1 MNIREDDY
9 TEIMNYLVKQRW
21 EGGNEFVAFLNDSAT
36 VYKEDL
42 ACFSTPYD
50 AKEYCYEMSTD
61 MDFYDYMAI
70 RSVYRT
76 MQEAVQDKSLYV
88 ERAGLV
94 DISTMVMLRQQRMEE
109 EQNSN
114 NQNNKVMIIEKN
126 FEFLRDQIKHA
137 GFGENLEYTLR
148 EKMEQNQEKF
158 SINFEKEYGNDKV
171 DASLNFKKGT
181 EGDLYFFN
189 TYDLK
194 LTKDNNSDL
203 SVQQSFFNNNNR
215 NTITLKEAYNLLDGR
230 SVNKDMISQDK
241 QEYNVWMKLDFKNTD
256 DRGNFKFKQFG
267 EKYGYDLEGALAKH
281 PIKELQNDQYKGDLI
296 DSLKK
301 GNMQSATFVK
311 GDQEVKQYIEANPQ
325 FKSINLY
332 DANMQKLE
340 SRQSQGEKQS
350 ESKSESAKQDNK
362 GETQDSETKG
372 ERNKPRGQRV

>member
-1 MNIREDDY
+1 MNIRGDEY
-9 TEIMNYLVKQRW
+9 IEIMNYLVKERW
-21 EGGNEFVAFLNDSAT
+21 AGNEFVAYLSDST
-36 VYKEDL
+36 PVYREDL
-42 ACFSTPYD
+42 ACFGTPYE

-61 MDFYDYMAI
+61 VDFYDYMAI

-76 MQEAVQDKSLYV
+76 MEEAIHDRTLYIAS
-88 ERAGLV
+88 AGVV
-94 DISTMVMLRQQRMEE
+94 DISAMVMLRQQRMEE
-109 EQNSN
+109 EQNIN

-137 GFGENLEYTLR
+137 GFGENLEYALR
-148 EKMEQNQEKF
+148 DKMEQNQEKF
-158 SINFEKEYGNDKV
+158 SINFEKAYGNDKV

-241 QEYNVWMKLDFKNTD
+241 QEYNVWIKLDFKNTD

-296 DSLKK
+296 ESLKK
-301 GNMQSATFVK
+301 GNMQSATFIK
-311 GDQEVKQYIEANPQ
+311 GDQEVKQYVEANPQ
-325 FKSINLY
+325 YKSINIY

-340 SRQSQGEKQS
+340 SRQSQGEKQG
-350 ESKSESAKQDNK
+350 ESNSQSAKKDSK
-362 GETQDSETKG
+362 GEAQDDETKG
-372 ERNKPRGQRV
+372 ESKKPRGQRV

>member
-1 MNIREDDY
+1 MIIRGDDY
-9 TEIMNYLVKQRW
+9 IEIMNYLVQQRW
-21 EGGNEFVAFLNDSAT
+21 EGNEFVAFLNDSLP
-36 VYKEDL
+36 VHKESL
-42 ACFSTPYD
+42 ACFGTPYD
-50 AKEYCYEMSTD
+50 VREYCHEMSTD
-61 MDFYDYMAI
+61 LDLYEYMGI

-76 MQEAVQDKSLYV
+76 MEEAVHDRTLYI
-88 ERAGLV
+88 EKGGLV
-94 DISTMVMLRQQRMEE
+94 DIWSMVMARQQRLEE

-137 GFGENLEYTLR
+137 GFGDNLEYALR

-158 SINFEKEYGNDKV
+158 SINFEKTYGNDKV

-241 QEYNVWMKLDFKNTD
+241 QEYNVWIKLDFKNTD
-256 DRGNFKFKQFG
+256 DRGNFKLKQFG

-301 GNMQSATFVK
+301 GNIQSATFIK
-311 GDQEVKQYIEANPQ
+311 GDQEVKQYVEANPQ
-325 FKSINLY
+325 YKSVNLY

-340 SRQSQGEKQS
+340 SRQSQGEGQG
-350 ESKSESAKQDNK
+350 ESKNQSTKQEGQ
-362 GETQDSETKG
+362 GEAQEDETKG
-372 ERNKPRGQRV
+372 ESKKPRGQRM